1 MISSDS
7 MMPEGFARLFAQ
19 KKLTAAVF
27 LPVEVNGHAGMYL
40 CFCES
45 EKKKKWENA
54 DVKFINDVKRIIQTI
69 LTKRITKNSLASSY
83 ASLEAILEN
92 VGCAIYVRDPQTGHI
107 LYANEKYQK
116 FFKRRWRNFHSALS
130 AYRMRPRQKTVC
142 SGKFILRRK
151 TDGLTATA
159 PISSGWM
166 EEK

>member
-1 MISSDS
+1 MRACIS
-7 MMPEGFARLFAQ
+7 
-19 KKLTAAVF
+19 VF
-27 LPVEVNGHAGMYL
+27 VKVRKRKNGKMRML
-40 CFCES
+40 
-45 EKKKKWENA
+45 
-54 DVKFINDVKRIIQTI
+54 KFINDVKRIIQTI

-116 FFKRRWRNFHSALS
+116 FFKKTLEELPLSLS

-142 SGKFILRRK
+142 SGKFIPK
-151 TDGLTATA
+151 KETDGLTATA

>member
-1 MISSDS
+1 M
-7 MMPEGFARLFAQ
+7 
-19 KKLTAAVF
+19 
-27 LPVEVNGHAGMYL
+27 EVNGHAGMYL

-116 FFKRRWRNFHSALS
+116 FFKKTLEELPLS
-130 AYRMRPRQKTVC
+130 PVSLQDATETKTVC
-142 SGKFILRRK
+142 SGKFIPRRK